1 MNVEITYRLFSTNQ
15 LKRYVVNTKFFTIL
29 LAATFLTGCS
39 TLPKSELY
47 KIKSALNYEARKTAN
62 NYVRYG
68 KYNKFLTEGQKEVNG
83 RAWDKTGYVVDCDDF
98 AQVVSILMYERG
110 IDTGLLLLKNKNKK
124 KNNHYVAGTI
134 VEENGELV
142 LLITEPQNGTTTQI
156 GRDWWSRFKY
166 TGMRITYTYV
176 SRMDLGETSEAG
188 MAPTAI
194 FNAIRRYNP
203 KDVFST
209 NDVYR
214 YIGVNEVA
222 KLVEQMREENY
233 DTMDH
238 LELLNKLIS
247 YAEELLLEKDILTK
261 NTKSIDSL
269 RRVFT
274 N

>member
-1 MNVEITYRLFSTNQ
+1 MNT
-15 LKRYVVNTKFFTIL
+15 LKLKFFTIL
-29 LAATFLTGCS
+29 LAAAFLTGCS

-62 NYVRYG
+62 NYVSYG

-83 RAWDKTGYVVDCDDF
+83 LRWDNKKTGYVVDCDDY
-98 AQVVSILMYERG
+98 AQVLSILMYERG
-110 IDTGLLLLKNKNKK
+110 IDTGVLWLESKNKK
-124 KNNHYVAGTI
+124 KYDNHLVAGTI
-134 VEENGELV
+134 IEENGELI
-142 LLITEPQNGTTTQI
+142 LLITEPQNGTTTRMS
-156 GRDWWSRFKY
+156 RDWWSKFKY

-176 SRMDLGETSEAG
+176 SRMDLGKTSEAG

-194 FNAIRRYNP
+194 FNAIRKYS
-203 KDVFST
+203 DDTFGT
-209 NDVYR
+209 NDANR
-214 YIGVNEVA
+214 FIGVNEVA

-238 LELLNKLIS
+238 LELLKKLIS

>member
-1 MNVEITYRLFSTNQ
+1 MNA
-15 LKRYVVNTKFFTIL
+15 LKLKFFTIL
-29 LAATFLTGCS
+29 LAAAFLTGCA
-39 TLPKSELY
+39 TLPQSELY
-47 KIKSALNYEARKTAN
+47 KIKSALNYEARKTGN

-83 RAWDKTGYVVDCDDF
+83 LAWDNDYRKTGYVVDCDDY

-110 IDTGLLLLKNKNKK
+110 IDSGVLLLEGKK
-124 KNNHYVAGTI
+124 KGANHMVVGTI

-142 LLITEPQNGTTTQI
+142 LLITEPQNKSTTLS
-156 GRDWWSRFKY
+156 GRGWWGRYKY
-166 TGMRITYTYV
+166 TGMRISYTYV
-176 SRMDLGETSEAG
+176 SRMDLDKTSEAG
-188 MAPTAI
+188 MTPTAI
-194 FNAIRRYNP
+194 FNAIRNYNS

-214 YIGVNEVA
+214 YLGVNEVA

-238 LELLNKLIS
+238 LELLKKLIE